1 MSKKRFVL
9 TVLTSCADPEREEEF
24 NRWYIHVHLPDLKKT
39 AGLVRARRF
48 TNLDPSD
55 EPSMSLTVYEF
66 ETDDMGASIAELSTT
81 AFEAIGKGRHF
92 DVDKFVLKGFYQWEE
107 MNPTDF
113 EPMPN
118 PNYPK
123 G

>member
-1 MSKKRFVL
+1 MVHAL
-9 TVLTSCADPEREEEF
+9 
-24 NRWYIHVHLPDLKKT
+24 HLPDLKET
-39 AGLVRARRF
+39 VGLVRARRF

-66 ETDDMGASIAELSTT
+66 EHDNIDECVAMLSQT

-107 MNPTDF
+107 MDPEVRETV
-113 EPMPN
+113 
-118 PNYPK
+118 

>member
-1 MSKKRFVL
+1 MAKKKFML

-24 NRWYIHVHLPDLKKT
+24 NSWYMHCHLPDLKET
-39 AGLVRARRF
+39 VGLVRARRF

-66 ETDDMGASIAELSTT
+66 EHDNMDECVAMLSQT
-81 AFEAIGKGRHF
+81 AFESIPKGRHF
-92 DVDKFVLKGFYQWEE
+92 DTDKFVLKGFYQWEE
-107 MNPTDF
+107 MDPAVVKPLDKYDYPT
-113 EPMPN
+113 
-118 PNYPK
+118 